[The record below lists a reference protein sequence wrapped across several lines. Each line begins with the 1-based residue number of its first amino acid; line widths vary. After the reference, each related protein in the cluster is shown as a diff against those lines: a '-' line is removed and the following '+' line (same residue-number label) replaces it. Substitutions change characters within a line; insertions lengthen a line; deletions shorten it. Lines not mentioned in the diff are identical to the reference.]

1 MKKIDLQDAKR
12 YEAAKHFDVSTFRL
26 QGKEETGTSKF
37 WVGLSHFLPGG
48 GAEMSA
54 GGPVEKV
61 YVCTAGE
68 ITIRTAN
75 EEITLKP
82 MDSVF
87 IEVGEA
93 REIINRTN
101 LPASM
106 LVIVA
111 YPS

>member
-1 MKKIDLQDAKR
+1 MKKVDLKDAVR
-12 YEAAKHFDVSTFRL
+12 YDAAKHFDVRTMRL
-26 QGKEETGTSKF
+26 QGKDETGVSKF
-37 WVGLSHFLPGG
+37 SVGLSHFLPGG

-54 GGPVEKV
+54 GNPVEKV

-75 EEITLKP
+75 EEITLRP

-87 IEVGEA
+87 IPVGEA
-93 REIINRTN
+93 REIINKTN
-101 LPASM
+101 MPASM